1 MKKRFTTFLG
11 LLMMLTLQSQAQD
24 FESAKE
30 AVKNMSVGW
39 NLGNT
44 LDAVNWEGAD
54 GWNWSSPSEH
64 EQGWGQPVTKPELM
78 KMMKE
83 AGIGAIRVPVTWF
96 QEMDADGKVNDAFMK
111 RVHEVVDY
119 VIDNGM
125 YCIINVHHDTGD
137 HDLHW
142 LVADGSVYSSVK
154 AKYEYLWE
162 QIATE
167 FKDYDHHLLF
177 ESYNEMLDSKNTW
190 NEPSDKTDG
199 YNAINNYAKSFVS
212 AVRATGGNNAERNL
226 VINTYSA
233 SNSPAAMKALELPE
247 ESGHIIFQIHNYPDW
262 QSESHAREL
271 VDYLINTIKTNLMSK
286 GAPVIVGEYAT
297 FRTWPTKLDYYYEN
311 REVALYA
318 MDYFIKKT
326 KEEGIGTFYW
336 MGFSDGMARNEP
348 YFNQPD
354 LVETITKAYHGDDF
368 EGIYPTKEISSETVV
383 YEGEKQLEWG
393 DAIQFPASL
402 FSDLDNTSTLEVT
415 YTEQFDQFSGD
426 EANSYLQFWY
436 SDWSSMINFTAD
448 GEAISETLE
457 VNKFYNSVSG
467 TEHTT
472 VFAFDADT
480 FQKFKSKGMLFQG
493 HGILLKK
500 AVLKAGTTGIKAPKA
515 IAADDAPIYNLAGQ
529 RVTKPAKGI
538 YIKNGKKYIVK

>member
-24 FESAKE
+24 FESAKD
-30 AVKNMSVGW
+30 AVKNMGVGW

-199 YNAINNYAKSFVS
+199 YNAINNYAKSFVN

-286 GAPVIVGEYAT
+286 GAPVIVGEYST
-297 FRTWPTKLDYYYEN
+297 FCVWPERDWYYEN

-336 MGFSDGMARNEP
+336 MGLSDGMARNEP

-402 FSDLDNTSTLEVT
+402 FSDLDNTSILEVT

-538 YIKNGKKYIVK
+538 YIKNGKKFIVK

>member
-1 MKKRFTTFLG
+1 
-11 LLMMLTLQSQAQD
+11 
-24 FESAKE
+24 
-30 AVKNMSVGW
+30 
-39 NLGNT
+39 
-44 LDAVNWEGAD
+44 
-54 GWNWSSPSEH
+54 
-64 EQGWGQPVTKPELM
+64 
-78 KMMKE
+78 
-83 AGIGAIRVPVTWF
+83 
-96 QEMDADGKVNDAFMK
+96 
-111 RVHEVVDY
+111 
-119 VIDNGM
+119 
-125 YCIINVHHDTGD
+125 
-137 HDLHW
+137 
-142 LVADGSVYSSVK
+142 VADGSVYSSVK

-271 VDYLINTIKTNLMSK
+271 VDYLISTIKTNLMSK
-286 GAPVIVGEYAT
+286 GAPVIVGEYST
-297 FRTWPTKLDYYYEN
+297 FCVWPERDWYYEN

-318 MDYFIKKT
+318 MDYFIKRT

-336 MGFSDGMARNEP
+336 MGLSDGMARNEP

-402 FSDLDNTSTLEVT
+402 FSDLDNTSILEVT

-538 YIKNGKKYIVK
+538 YIKNGKKFIVK

>member
-24 FESAKE
+24 FESAKD
-30 AVKNMSVGW
+30 AVNNMGVGW

-44 LDAVNWEGAD
+44 LDAVNWEGTD
-54 GWNWSSPSEH
+54 GWTWSSPSEH

-125 YCIINVHHDTGD
+125 YCIINIHHDTGD

-226 VINTYSA
+226 VVNTYSA

-271 VDYLINTIKTNLMSK
+271 VDYLISTIKTNLMSK
-286 GAPVIVGEYAT
+286 GAPVIVGEYST
-297 FRTWPTKLDYYYEN
+297 FCVWPERDWYYEN

-336 MGFSDGMARNEP
+336 MGLSDGMARNEP

>member
-24 FESAKE
+24 FESAKD
-30 AVKNMSVGW
+30 AVKNMGVGW

-44 LDAVNWEGAD
+44 LDAVNWEGTD

-271 VDYLINTIKTNLMSK
+271 VDYLISTIKTNLMSK
-286 GAPVIVGEYAT
+286 GAPVIVGEYST
-297 FRTWPTKLDYYYEN
+297 FCVWPERDWYYEN

-318 MDYFIKKT
+318 MDYFIKRT

-336 MGFSDGMARNEP
+336 MGLSDGMARNEP

-402 FSDLDNTSTLEVT
+402 FSDLDNTSILEVT

-538 YIKNGKKYIVK
+538 YIKNGKKFIVK

>member
-24 FESAKE
+24 FESAKD
-30 AVKNMSVGW
+30 AVKNMGVGW

-44 LDAVNWEGAD
+44 LDAVNWEGTD

-142 LVADGSVYSSVK
+142 LVADESVYSSVK

-271 VDYLINTIKTNLMSK
+271 VDYLISTIKTNLISK

-297 FRTWPTKLDYYYEN
+297 FTTWPNNLDYYYED

-336 MGFSDGMARNEP
+336 MGLSDGMARNEP

-354 LVETITKAYHGDDF
+354 LAETITKAYHGDDF
-368 EGIYPTKEISSETVV
+368 EGIYPTKEVSSETVV

-402 FSDLDNTSTLEVT
+402 FSDLDNTSILEVT

-448 GEAISETLE
+448 GQAISETLE

-467 TEHTT
+467 TDHTT

>member
-24 FESAKE
+24 FESAKD
-30 AVKNMSVGW
+30 AVNNMGVGW

-44 LDAVNWEGAD
+44 LDAVNWEGTD

-137 HDLHW
+137 HNLHW

-271 VDYLINTIKTNLMSK
+271 VDYLISTIKTNLMSK
-286 GAPVIVGEYAT
+286 GAPVIVGEYST
-297 FRTWPTKLDYYYEN
+297 FCVWPERDWYYEN

-318 MDYFIKKT
+318 MDYFIKRT

-336 MGFSDGMARNEP
+336 MGLSDGMARNEP

-402 FSDLDNTSTLEVT
+402 FSDLDNTSILEVT

-538 YIKNGKKYIVK
+538 YIKNGKKFIVK

>member
-24 FESAKE
+24 FESAKD
-30 AVKNMSVGW
+30 AVMNMGVGW

-44 LDAVNWEGAD
+44 LDAVNWEGTD

-125 YCIINVHHDTGD
+125 YCIINIHHDTGD
-137 HDLHW
+137 HNLHW

-286 GAPVIVGEYAT
+286 GAPVIVGEYST
-297 FRTWPTKLDYYYEN
+297 FCVWPERDWYYEN

-336 MGFSDGMARNEP
+336 MGLSDGMARNEP

-402 FSDLDNTSTLEVT
+402 FSDLDNTSILEVT

-529 RVTKPAKGI
+529 RITKPAKGI
-538 YIKNGKKYIVK
+538 YIKNGKKFIVK

>member
-24 FESAKE
+24 FESAKD
-30 AVKNMSVGW
+30 AVNNMGVGW

-44 LDAVNWEGAD
+44 LDAVNWEGTD

-96 QEMDADGKVNDAFMK
+96 QEMDADGKVNEAFMK

-125 YCIINVHHDTGD
+125 YCIINIHHDTGD

-286 GAPVIVGEYAT
+286 GAPVIVGEYST
-297 FRTWPTKLDYYYEN
+297 FCVWPERDWYYEN

-318 MDYFIKKT
+318 MDYFIKRT

-336 MGFSDGMARNEP
+336 MGLSDGMARNEP

-538 YIKNGKKYIVK
+538 YIKNGKKFIVK

>member
-24 FESAKE
+24 FESAKD
-30 AVKNMSVGW
+30 AVNNMGVGW

-44 LDAVNWEGAD
+44 LDAVNWEGTD

-142 LVADGSVYSSVK
+142 LVADESVYSSVK

-271 VDYLINTIKTNLMSK
+271 VDYLISTIKTNLISK

-297 FRTWPTKLDYYYEN
+297 FTTWPNNLDYYYED

-336 MGFSDGMARNEP
+336 MGLSDGMARNEP

-354 LVETITKAYHGDDF
+354 LAETITKAYHGDDF
-368 EGIYPTKEISSETVV
+368 EGIYPTKEVSSETVV

-402 FSDLDNTSTLEVT
+402 FSDLDNTSILEVT

-448 GEAISETLE
+448 GQAISETLE

-467 TEHTT
+467 TDHTT

>member
-30 AVKNMSVGW
+30 AVKNMGVGW

-271 VDYLINTIKTNLMSK
+271 VDYLISTIKTNLMSK
-286 GAPVIVGEYAT
+286 GAPVIVGEYST
-297 FRTWPTKLDYYYEN
+297 FCVWPERDWYYEN

-336 MGFSDGMARNEP
+336 MGLSDGMARNEP

-515 IAADDAPIYNLAGQ
+515 IAADDTPIYNLAGQ

>member
-24 FESAKE
+24 FESAKD
-30 AVKNMSVGW
+30 AVNNMGVGW

-44 LDAVNWEGAD
+44 LDAVNWEGTD

-125 YCIINVHHDTGD
+125 YCIINIHHDTGD
-137 HDLHW
+137 HNLHW

-368 EGIYPTKEISSETVV
+368 EGIYPTKEVSSETVV

-538 YIKNGKKYIVK
+538 YIKNGKKFIVK

>member
-24 FESAKE
+24 FESAKD
-30 AVKNMSVGW
+30 AVNNMGVGW

-44 LDAVNWEGAD
+44 LDAVNWEGTD

-125 YCIINVHHDTGD
+125 YCIINIHHDTGD
-137 HDLHW
+137 HNLHW

-271 VDYLINTIKTNLMSK
+271 VDYLISTIKTNLMSK

-297 FRTWPTKLDYYYEN
+297 FRTWPNNLDYYYED

-336 MGFSDGMARNEP
+336 MGLSDGMARNEP

-368 EGIYPTKEISSETVV
+368 EGIYPTKEVSSETVV

-402 FSDLDNTSTLEVT
+402 FSDLDNTSILEVT

>member
-30 AVKNMSVGW
+30 AVKNMGVGW

-44 LDAVNWEGAD
+44 LDAVNWEGTD

-137 HDLHW
+137 HNLHW

-286 GAPVIVGEYAT
+286 GAPVIVGEYST
-297 FRTWPTKLDYYYEN
+297 FCVWPERDWYYEN

-318 MDYFIKKT
+318 MDYFIKRT

-336 MGFSDGMARNEP
+336 MGLSDGMARNEP

-538 YIKNGKKYIVK
+538 YIKNGKKFIVK

>member
-24 FESAKE
+24 FESAKD
-30 AVKNMSVGW
+30 AVMNMGVGW

-125 YCIINVHHDTGD
+125 YCIINIHHDTGD

-226 VINTYSA
+226 VVNTYSA

-286 GAPVIVGEYAT
+286 GAPVIVGEYST
-297 FRTWPTKLDYYYEN
+297 FCVWPERDWYYEN

-336 MGFSDGMARNEP
+336 MGLSDGMARNEP

>member
-24 FESAKE
+24 FESAKD
-30 AVKNMSVGW
+30 AVNNMGVGW

-44 LDAVNWEGAD
+44 LDAVNWEGTD

-137 HDLHW
+137 HNLHW

-286 GAPVIVGEYAT
+286 GAPVIVGEYST
-297 FRTWPTKLDYYYEN
+297 FCVWPERDWYYEN

-336 MGFSDGMARNEP
+336 MGLSDGMARNEP

-368 EGIYPTKEISSETVV
+368 EGIYPEMEVSEETIVF
-383 YEGEKQLEWG
+383 EGEKQLEWG
-393 DAIQFPASL
+393 QAINLPASL
-402 FSDLDNTSTLEVT
+402 FTNLGGETTVEITYTQNYADLDEDNQ
-415 YTEQFDQFSGD
+415 YGMF
-426 EANSYLQFWY
+426 QFWLN
-436 SDWSSMINFTAD
+436 DWSEQINIMVDGKEYASDFVPAD
-448 GEAISETLE
+448 VYGTE
-457 VNKFYNSVSG
+457 SG
-467 TEHTT
+467 TDHVT

-480 FQKFKSKGMLFQG
+480 FKKLQAKGMLFQG
-493 HGILLKK
+493 HGILVTKV
-500 AVLKAGTTGIKAPKA
+500 VLKAVATGIKTPAT
-515 IAADDAPIYNLAGQ
+515 ITNNSDAPIYNLAGQ
-529 RVTKPAKGI
+529 RITKPAKGI

>member
-286 GAPVIVGEYAT
+286 GAPVIVGEYST
-297 FRTWPTKLDYYYEN
+297 FCVWPERDWYYEN

-318 MDYFIKKT
+318 MDYFIKRT

-336 MGFSDGMARNEP
+336 MGLSDGMARNEP

>member
-24 FESAKE
+24 FESAKD
-30 AVKNMSVGW
+30 AVMNMGVGW

-44 LDAVNWEGAD
+44 LDAVNWEGTD

-137 HDLHW
+137 HNLHW

-271 VDYLINTIKTNLMSK
+271 VDYLISTIKTNLMSK
-286 GAPVIVGEYAT
+286 GAPVIVGEYST
-297 FRTWPTKLDYYYEN
+297 FCVWPERDWYYEN

-318 MDYFIKKT
+318 MDYFIKRT

-336 MGFSDGMARNEP
+336 MGLSDGMARNEP

-402 FSDLDNTSTLEVT
+402 FSDLDNTSILEVT

-538 YIKNGKKYIVK
+538 YIKNGKKFIVK

>member
-24 FESAKE
+24 FESAKD
-30 AVKNMSVGW
+30 AVNNMGVGW

-44 LDAVNWEGAD
+44 LDAVNWEGTD

-286 GAPVIVGEYAT
+286 GAPVIVGEYST
-297 FRTWPTKLDYYYEN
+297 FCVWPERDWYYEN

-318 MDYFIKKT
+318 MDYFIKRT

-336 MGFSDGMARNEP
+336 MGLSDGMARNEP

-368 EGIYPTKEISSETVV
+368 EGIYPTKEVSSETVV

-538 YIKNGKKYIVK
+538 YIKNGKKFIVK

>member
-24 FESAKE
+24 FESAKD
-30 AVKNMSVGW
+30 AVMNMGVGW

-44 LDAVNWEGAD
+44 LDAVNWEGTD

-226 VINTYSA
+226 VVNTYSA

-271 VDYLINTIKTNLMSK
+271 VDYLISTIKTNLMSK
-286 GAPVIVGEYAT
+286 GAPVIVGEYST
-297 FRTWPTKLDYYYEN
+297 FCVWPERDWYYEN

-336 MGFSDGMARNEP
+336 MGLSDGMARNEP

-354 LVETITKAYHGDDF
+354 LAETITKAYHGDDF

>member
-24 FESAKE
+24 FESAKD
-30 AVKNMSVGW
+30 AVNNMGVGW

-44 LDAVNWEGAD
+44 LDAVNWEGTD

-96 QEMDADGKVNDAFMK
+96 QEMDADGKVNEAFMK

-286 GAPVIVGEYAT
+286 GAPVIVGEYST
-297 FRTWPTKLDYYYEN
+297 FCVWPERDWYYEN

-318 MDYFIKKT
+318 MDYFIKRT

-336 MGFSDGMARNEP
+336 MGLSDGMARNEP

>member
-30 AVKNMSVGW
+30 AVKNMGVGW

-297 FRTWPTKLDYYYEN
+297 FRTWPNNLDYYYED

-336 MGFSDGMARNEP
+336 MGLSDGMARNEP

-402 FSDLDNTSTLEVT
+402 FSDLDNTSILEVT

-538 YIKNGKKYIVK
+538 YIKNGKKFIVK

>member
-24 FESAKE
+24 FESAKD
-30 AVKNMSVGW
+30 AVMNMGVGW

-96 QEMDADGKVNDAFMK
+96 QEMDADGKVNEAFMK

-125 YCIINVHHDTGD
+125 YCIINIHHDTGD

-286 GAPVIVGEYAT
+286 GAPVIVGEYST
-297 FRTWPTKLDYYYEN
+297 FCVWPERDWYYEN

-318 MDYFIKKT
+318 MDYFIKRT

-336 MGFSDGMARNEP
+336 MGLSDGMARNEP

-368 EGIYPTKEISSETVV
+368 EGIYPTKEVSSETVV

-538 YIKNGKKYIVK
+538 YIKNGKKFIVK

>member
-11 LLMMLTLQSQAQD
+11 LLMMLTLQAQAQD
-24 FESAKE
+24 FESAKD
-30 AVKNMSVGW
+30 AVNNMGVGW

-125 YCIINVHHDTGD
+125 YCIINIHHDTGD

-297 FRTWPTKLDYYYEN
+297 FRTWPNNLDYYYED

-336 MGFSDGMARNEP
+336 MGLSDGMARNEP

-472 VFAFDADT
+472 IFAFDADT

-538 YIKNGKKYIVK
+538 YIKNGKKFIVK

>member
-24 FESAKE
+24 FESAKD
-30 AVKNMSVGW
+30 AVNNMGVGW

-44 LDAVNWEGAD
+44 LDAVNWEGTD

-78 KMMKE
+78 KTMKE

-137 HDLHW
+137 HNLHW

-226 VINTYSA
+226 VVNTYSA

-286 GAPVIVGEYAT
+286 GAPVIVGEYST
-297 FRTWPTKLDYYYEN
+297 FCVWPERDWYYEN

-368 EGIYPTKEISSETVV
+368 EGIYPTKEVSSETVV

-402 FSDLDNTSTLEVT
+402 FSDLDNTSILEVT

>member
-24 FESAKE
+24 FESAKD
-30 AVKNMSVGW
+30 AVMNMGVGW

-44 LDAVNWEGAD
+44 LDAVNWEGTD

-125 YCIINVHHDTGD
+125 YCIINIHHDTGD

-271 VDYLINTIKTNLMSK
+271 VDYLISTIKTNLMSK

-297 FRTWPTKLDYYYEN
+297 FRTWPTNLDYYYED

-402 FSDLDNTSTLEVT
+402 FSDLDNTSILEVT

>member
-24 FESAKE
+24 FESAKD
-30 AVKNMSVGW
+30 AVMNMGVGW

-44 LDAVNWEGAD
+44 LDAVNWEGTD

-125 YCIINVHHDTGD
+125 YCIINIHHDTGD

-226 VINTYSA
+226 VVNTYSA

-271 VDYLINTIKTNLMSK
+271 VDYLISTIKTNLMSK
-286 GAPVIVGEYAT
+286 GAPVIVGEYST
-297 FRTWPTKLDYYYEN
+297 FCVWPERDWYYEN

-336 MGFSDGMARNEP
+336 MGLSDGMARNEP

-368 EGIYPTKEISSETVV
+368 EGIYPTKEVSSETVV

>member
-24 FESAKE
+24 FESAKD
-30 AVKNMSVGW
+30 AVKNMGVGW

-44 LDAVNWEGAD
+44 LDAVNWEGTD

-271 VDYLINTIKTNLMSK
+271 VDYLISTIKTNLMSK
-286 GAPVIVGEYAT
+286 GAPVIVGEYST
-297 FRTWPTKLDYYYEN
+297 FCVWPERDWYYEN

-318 MDYFIKKT
+318 MDYFIKRT

-336 MGFSDGMARNEP
+336 MGLSDGMARNEP

-402 FSDLDNTSTLEVT
+402 FSDLDNTSILEVT